1 MNGTINYKQNNKSLL
16 KPKQWPVFKRK
27 KLKWHM
33 STFLTVLVRVVCDS
47 YSIDFFI

>member
-1 MNGTINYKQNNKSLL
+1 MVQLIINKITKVYLNQNSDL
-16 KPKQWPVFKRK
+16 VFKRK
-27 KLKWHM
+27 KLKLHM